1 MTQLTS
7 RFSQADILDMVRDLV
22 LQGLANANARVYLFG
37 SWARGEQRRTSD
49 IDIAIEHDGSLAADA
64 LILNIREILEESL
77 VPYRVDV
84 VDLTKAGSILAEKVR
99 KEGILWK
106 DYARD

>member
-1 MTQLTS
+1 MEKLALQITQ
-7 RFSQADILDMVRDLV
+7 AEILDMVRDLV
-22 LQGLANANARVYLFG
+22 LQGVANANVRVYLFG

-49 IDIAIEHDGSLAADA
+49 IDIAIEHDGA
-64 LILNIREILEESL
+64 LSSDLVMNIRELLEESI

-84 VDLTKAGSILAEKVR
+84 VDLTEAGAILAEKVR